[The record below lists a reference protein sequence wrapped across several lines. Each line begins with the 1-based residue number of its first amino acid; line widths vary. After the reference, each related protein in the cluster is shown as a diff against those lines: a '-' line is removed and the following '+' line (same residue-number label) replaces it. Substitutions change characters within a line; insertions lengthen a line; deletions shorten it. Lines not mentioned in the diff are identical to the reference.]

1 MTRESSWLNAG
12 PGRATSAP
20 VRPWQIRGK
29 LHIPYGGWLLLF
41 HYFHNR
47 LTDTI
52 LFLAPAQALCLCSEA
67 TGWLARELQASHQGG
82 VGHKGSAISCPLEHF
97 WHREEGVSLAQL
109 GPAGLGL
116 GSLCSLGAGGKRT
129 EAKGER
135 EGGVHCP
142 QWSHHSFGSPPPQPC
157 PRMHGQRT
165 SQNSGRQTVLRGTP
179 GFLRIW
185 ASRMGSHAPL
195 SPVSPDLILL
205 LCWAPF

>member
-116 GSLCSLGAGGKRT
+116 GSLCSLRWGGGR
-129 EAKGER
+129 EPRPRGREKGVCIVP
-135 EGGVHCP
+135 GDPVILLAV
-142 QWSHHSFGSPPPQPC
+142 SPPPP
-157 PRMHGQRT
+157 PTMHGQRT

>member
-142 QWSHHSFGSPPPQPC
+142 QWSHHSFGSPPPPALPPHARPEDQPEQWSSNC
-157 PRMHGQRT
+157 APWNPGVPQNMGEQDGLSRSPQP
-165 SQNSGRQTVLRGTP
+165 SQP
-179 GFLRIW
+179 
-185 ASRMGSHAPL
+185 
-195 SPVSPDLILL
+195 
-205 LCWAPF
+205 